1 MKFFRKLSFISAVLL
16 LSVWVLP
23 VAIQAIPTGCM
34 CCEMAEC
41 CCGCNKK
48 ESSNTDE
55 DISKSANCSC
65 SISEN
70 SSSEEPFYTGPAVAK
85 KHALSFSKNVLEEQ
99 NSTQRKNQAVHT
111 KNNSPLK
118 FLSLFLLKSSFLL

>member
-1 MKFFRKLSFISAVLL
+1 MKFFRKLSFFSAVLL
-16 LSVWVLP
+16 ISVWVLP
-23 VAIQAIPTGCM
+23 LVVQALPTGCL
-34 CCEMAEC
+34 CCEMTKC
-41 CCGCNKK
+41 CCGCNEK

-55 DISKSANCSC
+55 DISKSMNCSC

-70 SSSEEPFYTGPAVAK
+70 SSSKEPFYTSPTIAK

-99 NSTQRKNQAVHT
+99 NFTQRKKQAVHT

-118 FLSLFLLKSSFLL
+118 FLSLFLLKFSFLL